1 MYTIIFRDRYCN
13 RIIFSKTLRGKLIY
27 DDRNVFVKNLDDDS
41 MKYVERNLK
50 ALDLEIYG

>member
-13 RIIFSKTLRGKLIY
+13 RIIFSKTIRGKLIY
-27 DDRNVFVKNLDDDS
+27 DDKNVFVKNLDDDS

-50 ALDLEIYG
+50 IKGIM

>member
-1 MYTIIFRDRYCN
+1 MYTIIFRDGYCN

-27 DDRNVFVKNLDDDS
+27 DDRNVFVKNLDDES